1 MEQDNTAKK
10 IVQDFFYTLLNLVDK
25 VEIDKL
31 TKQLKSLHPF
41 KSKSKAVNI
50 DLGALII
57 ETVCQYYDVKFEN
70 LVVKR
75 NDGKDNNAVIMICY
89 FLNKYGLYTQA
100 DIGVQINKDRSL
112 VNKNIKKIYDLQYGF
127 NNNEAL
133 INQLKVLD
141 YKINKIISNN

>member
-1 MEQDNTAKK
+1 MEQDDSAKK
-10 IVQDFFYTLLNLVDK
+10 VVQDFFYTLINLIDK

-31 TKQLKSLHPF
+31 TKQLKNLQPFRKKNKSLN
-41 KSKSKAVNI
+41 V
-50 DLGALII
+50 DLGTLII
-57 ETVCQYYDVKFEN
+57 DAICEYYNVKFEN

-75 NDGKDNNAVIMICY
+75 NDGKDNNAIIMICY

-112 VNKNIKKIYDLQYGF
+112 VNKNIRRINNLQYDF
-127 NNNEAL
+127 KPNEAL
-133 INQLKVLD
+133 LNQLKVLD

>member
-25 VEIDKL
+25 VEIEKL

-57 ETVCQYYDVKFEN
+57 ETVCQYYDCKFEN

-127 NNNEAL
+127 KNNEAL